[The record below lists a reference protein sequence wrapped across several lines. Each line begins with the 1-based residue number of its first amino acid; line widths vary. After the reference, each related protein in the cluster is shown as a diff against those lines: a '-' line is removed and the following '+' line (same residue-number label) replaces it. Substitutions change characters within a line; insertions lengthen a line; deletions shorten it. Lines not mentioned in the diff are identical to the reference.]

1 VNDPLV
7 IEATPPGFRE
17 RLGRRLRGRRLLLS
31 AILAGVEVLI
41 ALIWRGNALLL
52 TMLALIV
59 LALAVFGLTR
69 LGPGLLRDILW
80 IVAIAQGIVVVI
92 PLLVG
97 VSAIMALLV
106 GVLLIAA
113 LVAAAVRWK
122 V

>member
-1 VNDPLV
+1 MNDPLV
-7 IEATPPGFRE
+7 IEATPPGFRA
-17 RLGRRLRGRRLLLS
+17 RLSSRLRERRLLLA
-31 AILAGVEVLI
+31 AILAGVEVLA

-52 TMLALIV
+52 TVLALIV
-59 LALAVFGLTR
+59 LVLAVYGATH
-69 LGPGLLRDILW
+69 LGPGLLRDVLW

-97 VSAIMALLV
+97 FSAIVALLV

-113 LVAAAVRWK
+113 LVVAAVRWK

>member
-7 IEATPPGFRE
+7 IESTPPGFRD
-17 RLGRRLRGRRLLLS
+17 RLSSRLRGRRLLFA
-31 AILAGVEVLI
+31 AILAGLEVI
-41 ALIWRGNALLL
+41 AALVWRGNALLL
-52 TMLALIV
+52 TLLALIV
-59 LALAVFGLTR
+59 LVLAVYGATR
-69 LGPGLLRDILW
+69 LGPGPLRDALW
-80 IVAIAQGIVVVI
+80 IIAIAQGIVVVI